1 VTVAVG
7 TRGENERRPDQRAQD
22 AGGDGVPR
30 APGWVR
36 EADRALAYAT
46 AEAPLLAYATPR
58 AGLTRAA
65 IITAFEKGEP
75 RSPRWEYAQLE
86 AERAQT
92 IAAALESMAG
102 VLGRREPA
110 PLAQAYAA
118 RARETALEG
127 ILSSIMGAREFGARA
142 KERFEPG
149 RAGSAE
155 ASALA
160 AAWVTTE
167 VEAAPSDRVCTSD
180 GHEASSLASRLR
192 QEVGRLRLPYRVVPS
207 SHLAALAATGDR
219 VILVATG
226 RKLTTVDVERTV
238 LHEIQAHALPRHRA
252 STLLPGL
259 FAIGTARGNDDQEG
273 LALALEER
281 HGFLVGARRREL
293 ALRHRAVEAMD
304 AGATFVEAVRTLLER
319 DGASIPRAVV
329 ACERAFRGSDGET
342 AGLGRERVY
351 LSGYVRV
358 AARLRERPGD
368 ERVLA
373 SGQVAVDAIEVLEP
387 FVPMDRSQAAR
398 EASE

>member
-1 VTVAVG
+1 VTVTVDA
-7 TRGENERRPDQRAQD
+7 RARSP
-22 AGGDGVPR
+22 GDEVAR
-30 APGWVR
+30 APAWVR

-58 AGLTRAA
+58 AGLARAE
-65 IITAFEKGEP
+65 IIASFEKGEP
-75 RSPRWEYAQLE
+75 RAPRWEYAQLDR
-86 AERAQT
+86 ERAQA
-92 IAAALESMAG
+92 IAAALESMVE
-102 VLGRREPA
+102 VLTKREPA
-110 PLAQAYAA
+110 PLAQAYVA
-118 RARETALEG
+118 RAREIALEG
-127 ILSSIMGAREFGARA
+127 ALSCVMGTPGFGARA
-142 KERFEPG
+142 RERFEPG
-149 RAGSAE
+149 CAGSAE

-160 AAWVTTE
+160 AQWVAADIE
-167 VEAAPSDRVCTSD
+167 PAPSDRACTSE
-180 GHEASSLASRLR
+180 GHEPSSLASRLR
-192 QEVGRLRLPYRVVPS
+192 QEIGRLHLPYRVVPS

-226 RKLTTVDVERTV
+226 RKLTAVDVERTV
-238 LHEIQAHALPRHRA
+238 LHEIHAHALPRYRA

-259 FAIGTARGNDDQEG
+259 FAVGTARGNDDQEG
-273 LALALEER
+273 LALVLEER

-329 ACERAFRGSDGET
+329 ACERAFRGSAGET

-358 AARLRERPGD
+358 GARLRERPGD

-373 SGQVAVDAIEVLEP
+373 SGQVAVDAIDVLAP
-387 FVPMDRSQAAR
+387 FVP
-398 EASE
+398 E